1 MNELEKFLEK
11 KGAEYAPFDPKR
23 APKILKTFNIPF
35 LKPKVI
41 HIIGTNGKGSTGRF
55 LALML
60 YQQGFNV
67 GHFTSPHLFSLEER
81 FWHNGKNIALEKL
94 EQAFLEFDTTFLKEA
109 SYFEI
114 LTFLALKVFRECD
127 YLVLEAGLGG
137 EFDSTTTCVKRDLTL
152 FSAIDIDHQEFL
164 GESLEEIAKTKLNAM
179 AKRAILGI
187 QVHSSVVDI
196 AQKIAQ
202 KKQTELLVLDSKSL
216 LPSIK
221 AYCKKHHYARFQ
233 EENLALAYSGF
244 KALGFDMNLG
254 ELKDLDLQGRAQ
266 QIAPNIWLDVLHN
279 PNGARAILENFSKEK
294 YILVYNS
301 YLDKNPKEILKIL
314 KPIIKRVEIIEIS
327 SSRRIPKEQ
336 LEDILRGMDLDFMDF
351 CSIQKDEKYLVCGSF
366 CVVAEFL
373 KRRQLWQ

>member
-1 MNELEKFLEK
+1 MNELKKFLEK
-11 KGAEYAPFDPKR
+11 KGVEYAPFDPKR
-23 APKILKTFNIPF
+23 APKILETLKIPF

-41 HIIGTNGKGSTGRF
+41 HIVGTNGKGSTGRF

-60 YQQGFNV
+60 HQQGLDV
-67 GHFTSPHLFSLEER
+67 GHFTSPHLFSIEER
-81 FWHNGKNIALEKL
+81 FWRNGKNITLETL
-94 EQAFLEFDTTFLKEA
+94 ENAFLEFDLTLLKEA

-114 LTFLALKVFRECD
+114 LTFLALKVFGECD

-164 GESLEEIAKTKLNAM
+164 GESLESIAKTKLNAM
-179 AKRAILGI
+179 AKKAILGI
-187 QVHSSVVDI
+187 QSHFEVIRI

-202 KKQTELLVLDSKSL
+202 EKQIELEILDIQSIS
-216 LPSIK
+216 PSIK
-221 AYCKKHHYARFQ
+221 EYCKKHHYARFQ

-244 KALGFDMNLG
+244 KALGFDMNLK
-254 ELKDLDLQGRAQ
+254 ELKALDLQGRAQ
-266 QIAPNIWLDVLHN
+266 QIAPNIWVDVLHN
-279 PNGARAILENFSKEK
+279 PNGARAILKNFSKEK

-327 SSRRIPKEQ
+327 SSRRIPKIQ
-336 LEDILRGMDLDFMDF
+336 LEDILRGLDLEFTDF
-351 CSIQKDEKYLVCGSF
+351 CNIKKDEKYLVCGSF

-373 KRRQLWQ
+373 KRR